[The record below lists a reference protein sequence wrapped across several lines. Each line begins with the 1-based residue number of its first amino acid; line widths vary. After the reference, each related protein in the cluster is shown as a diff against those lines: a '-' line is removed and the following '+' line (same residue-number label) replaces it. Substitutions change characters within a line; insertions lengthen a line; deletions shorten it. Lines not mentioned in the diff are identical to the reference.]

1 MLNALVRFALTQRLF
16 VSVLLSIALLMG
28 FLAWKNMPIDAFPDI
43 SATQVN
49 LIIKAPGMTAE
60 EIEAQIT
67 RPIETELL
75 GIPNQAILRS
85 TTKYSIT
92 SITLDFAE
100 RTDIYW
106 ARQQVSERLQSLWS
120 TLPEGISGGMAPMST
135 PLSEMFM
142 FTVEN
147 PQLSLQQRKH
157 LLDWQIRPALRT
169 VPGVADVNVLG
180 GQTQTIQF
188 APNLS
193 RLKQAGISL
202 DDIETSLAMSNLNG
216 AVGRM
221 DVGTESMIIRTEGR
235 MHQLEDVANLTIS
248 NGSNVYRLS
257 DLGQLSS
264 GQLTRYGGVTK
275 DGAET
280 TQGLVVA
287 LKNSNTAE
295 VVAAVRE
302 KLTQIQATL
311 PDGTDINIF
320 YDRKDLIDTAVGTIS
335 SALFQAIFLVAVLLA
350 LFLGNW
356 RASLVVAASIP
367 ISVIFTFYLMSLF
380 GLTANLMSLGG
391 LVIAIGLLVDSAV
404 VVVENT
410 VTALQKDK
418 NLPKLHL
425 IYRATSDII
434 KPVFSGTLIVVVVFI
449 PLLTLTGLEG
459 KLFTPVALTI
469 VFALLS
475 ALLTAI
481 TVMPVLTSWVISQK
495 RSKPPKYLNKL
506 QQIYQKSLKRTLL
519 APRWFVAIISLV
531 FVASVILYTF
541 IGKTFMPV
549 LNEGDIIIQLEKVPT
564 INLQSSLELDKEIER
579 HLLAEI
585 PEIEQIVARTGS
597 DELGLDPMG
606 LNETDIFL
614 TLKPITE
621 WRFKNKDKLIDS
633 MRQVLLQHPGINF
646 AFTQPIQMRSAEMLT
661 GSSGTVAI
669 KVFGEDTH
677 VLAQLAEQI
686 SDQVKAIE
694 GSVDVQMTLI
704 DGGDYISIS
713 LQNEL
718 AEQYGL
724 SNQKLAKLLRI
735 QVDGEPFSYIIDGK
749 IKTPIYWA
757 YDSDQGE
764 RPTSVAELKSLP
776 LLLPDNRMVTLADI
790 ATVKRTVGPAII
802 ERENG
807 ERFAVVAANVQDR
820 DLVGFVEEIRQ
831 KVGQNLTMPEGY
843 FVTYGGEFE
852 NQLRAT
858 RNLLT
863 VIPLVLLLIVIIL
876 FSTFGSLVTAG
887 LILANI
893 PFALMG
899 GVLALFISGEYLSVP
914 ASVGF
919 IALLGIAILNGVVL
933 LSHLQDIRFHGSE
946 LLNSILQGSGN
957 RLRPILMTATTA
969 MFGLMPLVLATGPGA
984 EIQKPLAIVVIGGLF
999 TSTLITLYLL
1009 PLLYYRIESRTSHE

>member
-16 VSVLLSIALLMG
+16 VGVLLSIALMMG

-92 SITLDFAE
+92 SITLDFTE
-100 RTDIYW
+100 QTDIYW
-106 ARQQVSERLQSLWS
+106 ARQQVSERLQGLWS
-120 TLPEGISGGMAPMST
+120 TLPTGISGGMAPMST

-180 GQTQTIQF
+180 GYTKTIQF
-188 APNLS
+188 TPDIS
-193 RLKQAGISL
+193 RLQQTGIGL
-202 DDIETSLAMSNLNG
+202 EDIEASMAVSNLNG

-235 MHQLEDVANLTIS
+235 MHRLEDVADLIIYKDNST
-248 NGSNVYRLS
+248 YRLS
-257 DLGQLSS
+257 DLGQLSQ

-287 LKNSNTAE
+287 LKDSNTAE
-295 VVAAVRE
+295 VVSAVRE
-302 KLTQIQATL
+302 KLVQIQATL
-311 PDGTDINIF
+311 PEGTDINIF

-350 LFLGNW
+350 LFLGNF

-367 ISVIFTFYLMSLF
+367 ISVILTFYLMSQF

-410 VTALQKDK
+410 VTALQRDK

-425 IYRATSDII
+425 IYRATGDII
-434 KPVFSGTLIVVVVFI
+434 KPVFAGTLIVIVVFI

-481 TVMPVLTSWVISQK
+481 TVMPVLASWVISQK

-506 QQIYQKSLKRTLL
+506 QGVYQRSLKRVLL
-519 APRWFVAIISLV
+519 APRWFVADISVV
-531 FVASVILYTF
+531 FIASVVLFTF

-564 INLQSSLELDKEIER
+564 INLQSSLQLDKDIEQ

-614 TLKPITE
+614 TLKPMKD
-621 WRFKNKDKLIDS
+621 WRFKDKTQLIDA
-633 MRQVLLQHPGINF
+633 MRQVLLQYPGINF

-669 KVFGEDTH
+669 KVFGEDTA

-686 SDQVKAIE
+686 SNQVKAIE

-713 LQNEL
+713 LHNEL
-718 AEQYGL
+718 AGQYGL
-724 SNQKLAKLLRI
+724 SNQQLAKILRI
-735 QVDGEPFSYIIDGK
+735 QVDGEPFSQIIDGK

-764 RPTSVAELKSLP
+764 RPTSVAELKNLP
-776 LLLPDNRMVTLADI
+776 LLLPDNRLVTLADI
-790 ATVKRTVGPAII
+790 ATVERTVGPAII

-807 ERFAVVAANVQDR
+807 ERFSVVAANVQGR
-820 DLVGFVEEIRQ
+820 DLVGFVEEIRFN
-831 KVGQNLTMPEGY
+831 VGQNMTLPEGY
-843 FVTYGGEFE
+843 FITYGGEFE

-876 FSTFGSLVTAG
+876 FSTFGNLITAG

-933 LSHLQDIRFHGSE
+933 LSHLRDVRFQSRD
-946 LLNSILQGSGN
+946 LLTVILSGSGD

-969 MFGLMPLVLATGPGA
+969 VFGLMPLVLATGPGA

-1009 PLLYYRIESRTSHE
+1009 PLLYHRIESRTKT